1 MLIFR
6 LQIVFKACLVCSNVN
21 HEVIFFSNF
30 SPLCLMFIILIF
42 LSMGGS
48 IIKNLMDHSIPDV

>member
-21 HEVIFFSNF
+21 HEVIFFLKFF
-30 SPLCLMFIILIF
+30 SFMLDVYHINIF
-42 LSMGGS
+42 KHGRKHNQELDGS
-48 IIKNLMDHSIPDV
+48 FNS